1 MAKHHINESREYDN
15 THTIIMFG
23 MMIPALRRALNSP
36 AYQDGLYLASVF
48 FPVAGAVYR
57 GLADLDDDDSGPD
70 SAPDSG
76 PDSDRASGVAYFFG
90 ILQGYSVGAI
100 LAPLYP
106 AVVPVALYYL
116 LRQK

>member
-1 MAKHHINESREYDN
+1 
-15 THTIIMFG
+15 MFG

-36 AYQDGLYLASVF
+36 AYQYGLYLASVF

-57 GLADLDDDDSGPD
+57 GLADFDDDSGPD
-70 SAPDSG
+70 SAH
-76 PDSDRASGVAYFFG
+76 DSDRASGVAYFFG

-106 AVVPVALYYL
+106 VVVPVAVYYL

>member
-1 MAKHHINESREYDN
+1 
-15 THTIIMFG
+15 MFG

-57 GLADLDDDDSGPD
+57 GLADFDDDD

-76 PDSDRASGVAYFFG
+76 PDSDRAPGVAYFFG

>member
-1 MAKHHINESREYDN
+1 
-15 THTIIMFG
+15 MFG

-57 GLADLDDDDSGPD
+57 GLADFDDDDSGPD
-70 SAPDSG
+70 S
-76 PDSDRASGVAYFFG
+76 DRAFGVAYFFG